1 MRKMQHYIVKD
12 NRIFVGLEDS
22 KRTWKL
28 CVRCDGMIV
37 HETSM
42 PTVYDNL
49 RNYFINR
56 YPGCIVKVVYEAGFQ
71 GFWLHD
77 YLVEDGFDC
86 IVTPPN
92 KVVQEKHTRVKT
104 DKIDARRLAKNMEHN
119 DCKSCHVPDR
129 ELREDRQISRTLDQV
144 QKDIIRT
151 KNRIRKFLDFHGL
164 NGSMPSGR
172 WGPGDYERARSLKL
186 DEVLQISF
194 TSYFNQLDELTKLR
208 RHLLKELQLLC
219 KKERYCNSVTI
230 KKDCPG
236 VGWLSAIRL
245 TLEWGD
251 MSRFP
256 TRKQF
261 ASFTG
266 LISSE
271 FSTGDTVHRGRI
283 VGQSSE
289 RVRSWLIQCAWRA
302 IKIDPALLRK
312 YQMVMKNTGNN
323 KKKAIVAVARILALR
338 MRAMEL
344 NNEKYIIGVIE

>member
-1 MRKMQHYIVKD
+1 MKKMQHYIVKD

-37 HETSM
+37 NEVSM
-42 PTVYDNL
+42 PTEYENL
-49 RNYFINR
+49 QNYFMNR
-56 YPGCIVKVVYEAGFQ
+56 YPGCTVKVVYEAGFQ

-77 YLVEDGFDC
+77 CLVEDGFEC

-92 KVVQEKHTRVKT
+92 KVVQEKSNRVKT
-104 DKIDARRLAKNMEHN
+104 DKIDAQRLAKNLEQN

-129 ELREDRQISRTLDQV
+129 ELREDRQISRTIDQV
-144 QKDIIRT
+144 QKDIVRT
-151 KNRIRKFLDFHGL
+151 KNRIRKYLDFHGL
-164 NGSMPSGR
+164 NGGMPPGK
-172 WGPGDYERARSLKL
+172 WGPGDYERARSMEL
-186 DEVLQISF
+186 DSVLQISF
-194 TSYFNQLDELTKLR
+194 TAYFKLLDEQTKLR

-219 KKERYCNSVTI
+219 KKERYRESVTI
-230 KKDCPG
+230 KKNCPG
-236 VGWLSAIRL
+236 VGWLSAIRF

-256 TRKQF
+256 TRKRF

-266 LISSE
+266 LTSSE
-271 FSTGDTVHRGRI
+271 FTTGDTVHRGRI
-283 VGQSSE
+283 VRQSSE

-302 IKIDPALLRK
+302 IKIDPVLLTK
-312 YQMVMKNTGNN
+312 YRTVMKNTGNN
-323 KKKAIVAVARILALR
+323 KKKAIVAVARKLALR

-344 NNEKYIIGVIE
+344 NKEDYSIGVIE